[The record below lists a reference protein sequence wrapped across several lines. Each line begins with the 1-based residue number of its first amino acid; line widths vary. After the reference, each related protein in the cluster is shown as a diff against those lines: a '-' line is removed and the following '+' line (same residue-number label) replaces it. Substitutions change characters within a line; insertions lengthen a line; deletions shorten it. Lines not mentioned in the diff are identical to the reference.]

1 MALKST
7 IFKAELNVADMNRH
21 YYADFPLTLARHP
34 SDTTERMMLRLLAF
48 ARHASET
55 LEFGRGLSADE
66 EPDLWQKDLTGEI
79 ELWIDLGTP
88 DPERIRK
95 ACGKSRQVVLYCYGN
110 RAVPVWWA
118 KHGGKLSRFNNLQV
132 VEVACDSLTVLAQP
146 SMRLQCSIEG
156 QDIWLTSGEQSVQIT
171 PTVLKP

>member
-34 SDTTERMMLRLLAF
+34 SETTERMMLRLLAF

-66 EPDLWQKDLTGEI
+66 EPDLWQKDLVASIKIIATS
-79 ELWIDLGTP
+79 T
-88 DPERIRK
+88 
-95 ACGKSRQVVLYCYGN
+95 
-110 RAVPVWWA
+110 
-118 KHGGKLSRFNNLQV
+118 HLSI
-132 VEVACDSLTVLAQP
+132 SH
-146 SMRLQCSIEG
+146 
-156 QDIWLTSGEQSVQIT
+156 
-171 PTVLKP
+171 